1 MAARHDNDA
10 YSVSVRLDGQG
21 IFYLYIHYCAAKAK
35 ANCLFYTQLTLTPWL
50 YTIASIEH
58 QIDIHVI
65 DLVDASENP
74 DISVSDILQ
83 GLKYVVDYRLAG
95 GKLPHLDQAL
105 MKKLAQGLLEIT
117 PLKAGNILNQ
127 SPTPEAD
134 LAFHLLA
141 DFLFNIVEFR
151 LAIAE
156 ISVSDLRYKLKLHR
170 RCRPRASEEQRVAA
184 ATILGLLTTRIG
196 NQFKVYMNRYS

>member
-1 MAARHDNDA
+1 M
-10 YSVSVRLDGQG
+10 
-21 IFYLYIHYCAAKAK
+21 
-35 ANCLFYTQLTLTPWL
+35 
-50 YTIASIEH
+50 
-58 QIDIHVI
+58 
-65 DLVDASENP
+65 VDASENP

-95 GKLPHLDQAL
+95 GKLPHLDQSL

-134 LAFHLLA
+134 LAFHLVA

-196 NQFKVYMNRYS
+196 SQFKVCMNGYS